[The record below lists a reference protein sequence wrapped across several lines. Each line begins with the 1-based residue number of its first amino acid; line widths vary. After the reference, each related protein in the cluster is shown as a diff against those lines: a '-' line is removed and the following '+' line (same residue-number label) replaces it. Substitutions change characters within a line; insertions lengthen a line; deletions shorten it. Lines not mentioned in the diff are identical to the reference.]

1 MKTFSEIKE
10 SKKVKTKD
18 SIKNQIVDILEELNI
33 KVSGEETEKIAN
45 VDINI
50 QGKEQIV
57 EKLKILIED
66 IRIQERKNTLNFVKN
81 NSYKNFNMKWLN
93 EQIDGLEK
101 VKFGSTF
108 ILNEKLSD
116 TQLGDNY
123 RAALCQY
130 FVNNLNGQNIDGWD
144 FEFHTDSGVF
154 EFVNSSTGWS
164 VKATPFWDNSDK
176 IAIETHDKSDSVEP
190 FEAEPVKFNI
200 EEILYQKYKDI
211 IVNFI
216 AERSDAI
223 QLEKVNEGKV
233 WTKAKFD
240 SYIKDLKLGYGENP
254 ELAEMGDAA
263 AFDIANDALEY
274 EDGLKDAI
282 KKYVGVQ
289 DQVGWLANQIA

>member
-10 SKKVKTKD
+10 SKKVNSKD

-50 QGKEQIV
+50 QGKDQIV
-57 EKLKILIED
+57 EKLKTLIDD
-66 IRIQERKNTLNFVKN
+66 IRIQERKNTLNFVKT
-81 NSYKNFNMKWLN
+81 NSYNNFNMKWLN
-93 EQIDGLEK
+93 EQIEGLEK

-144 FEFHTDSGVF
+144 FDYDEKSGVF
-154 EFVNSSTGWS
+154 EFINSSTEWS
-164 VKATPFWDNSDK
+164 VKATPFWNNSDE
-176 IAIETHDKSDSVEP
+176 ISIETHDKSDSVEP

-211 IVNFI
+211 IVTFI
-216 AERSDAI
+216 AERSDVI
-223 QLEKVNEGKV
+223 QLEKVNESKV
-233 WTKAKFD
+233 WTKQELNN
-240 SYIKDLKLGYGENP
+240 YIRDLKIGYGEDP
-254 ELAEMGDAA
+254 QLAELGDAGV
-263 AFDIANDALEY
+263 FDIANDSLEY

-282 KKYVGVQ
+282 TKYIGAQ
-289 DQVGWLANQIA
+289 DPVGWLANQIA